1 MVLFTRRNK
10 KTDNRIK
17 NSKINREHNMQH
29 KLPKDY
35 DGAFKILGKDVE
47 VVTNL
52 NHNSNTLVIG
62 APGSGKNYC
71 YIDPNLKYANKDSN
85 FLIRGIKIDVDHV
98 KELLPGY
105 DVIELNLDKH
115 PIDYFKLITNEEEA
129 AEFVKVLCKV
139 NQTRN
144 RREGQ
149 RDEFFEQLEMKVMIN
164 EVMRAVKKESCSY
177 DEVTDNLRELQ
188 EICDAHLELKNRD
201 EALALEFFYQN
212 KERLYINAPKM
223 LMNTLITCK
232 MLLEDLMSDN
242 ETNITEIIDKLRTQ
256 DNIAVVVTRS
266 LECDL
271 YSILFMNFFIKQY
284 RKQYFANES
293 DTRIVKVILDEAS
306 MCYIDTGL
314 CVLART
320 CGMSIDY
327 LIQCISQL
335 KEMYPQSWYELI
347 ETLIKTV
354 QTVICLGTRN
364 FETIRFINEIAELPK
379 GFNIQTMSLEQEL
392 IYDPTI
398 SNKWIV
404 AKKATIE

>member
-1 MVLFTRRNK
+1 M
-10 KTDNRIK
+10 
-17 NSKINREHNMQH
+17 
-29 KLPKDY
+29 
-35 DGAFKILGKDVE
+35 
-47 VVTNL
+47 
-52 NHNSNTLVIG
+52 
-62 APGSGKNYC
+62 
-71 YIDPNLKYANKDSN
+71 
-85 FLIRGIKIDVDHV
+85 
-98 KELLPGY
+98 
-105 DVIELNLDKH
+105 
-115 PIDYFKLITNEEEA
+115 
-129 AEFVKVLCKV
+129 
-139 NQTRN
+139 
-144 RREGQ
+144 
-149 RDEFFEQLEMKVMIN
+149 
-164 EVMRAVKKESCSY
+164 
-177 DEVTDNLRELQ
+177 
-188 EICDAHLELKNRD
+188 
-201 EALALEFFYQN
+201 
-212 KERLYINAPKM
+212 
-223 LMNTLITCK
+223 
-232 MLLEDLMSDN
+232 
-242 ETNITEIIDKLRTQ
+242 
-256 DNIAVVVTRS
+256 VVTRS

-404 AKKATIE
+404 AKKATTK

>member
-1 MVLFTRRNK
+1 
-10 KTDNRIK
+10 
-17 NSKINREHNMQH
+17 
-29 KLPKDY
+29 
-35 DGAFKILGKDVE
+35 
-47 VVTNL
+47 
-52 NHNSNTLVIG
+52 
-62 APGSGKNYC
+62 
-71 YIDPNLKYANKDSN
+71 
-85 FLIRGIKIDVDHV
+85 
-98 KELLPGY
+98 
-105 DVIELNLDKH
+105 
-115 PIDYFKLITNEEEA
+115 
-129 AEFVKVLCKV
+129 
-139 NQTRN
+139 
-144 RREGQ
+144 
-149 RDEFFEQLEMKVMIN
+149 
-164 EVMRAVKKESCSY
+164 
-177 DEVTDNLRELQ
+177 
-188 EICDAHLELKNRD
+188 
-201 EALALEFFYQN
+201 
-212 KERLYINAPKM
+212 M

-256 DNIAVVVTRS
+256 NNVAVVVTRS

-284 RKQYFANES
+284 RKQYFVNES
-293 DTRIVKVILDEAS
+293 GTRIVKVILDEAS
-306 MCYIDTGL
+306 MCYIDTDL

-327 LIQCISQL
+327 LIQL

-379 GFNIQTMSLEQEL
+379 GFNIQTMSSEQEL
-392 IYDPTI
+392 IYDPII